1 MQHMH
6 IAINSLVGRK
16 AEVKYTPVYYIILA
30 KSKLI
35 FKNHKI
41 GITIKLNEQKVLK
54 LINKETYDSYNKNL
68 I

>member
-16 AEVKYTPVYYIILA
+16 AEVKYTPFYYIILA

-35 FKNHKI
+35 FKNHKV
-41 GITIKLNEQKVLK
+41 GITIKLNEQKVLNF
-54 LINKETYDSYNKNL
+54 INKGTYNSYNKNL